1 MSHPLQEN
9 QPQADVPELE
19 SEIERALLRA
29 YIDSANDG
37 IFVVC
42 DEMKFHVANPLMVE
56 WIGVDEAELTAHG
69 RRRPI
74 TELFGLVRPK
84 RCSANIS
91 KLRSTARQPTLK

>member
-1 MSHPLQEN
+1 MSPPLQKN
-9 QPQADVPELE
+9 QPKADVPELE
-19 SEIERALLRA
+19 SEIERARLRA

-42 DEMKFHVANPLMVE
+42 DEMKFDVANPLMVE

-74 TELFGLVRPK
+74 TAVFGLVRPK
-84 RCSANIS
+84 RSYANLS
-91 KLRSTARQPTLK
+91 KLRSTARP